1 MNAIKNITIGQTSRL
16 HRPVGY
22 TMLSNLI
29 NIVPFC
35 LSIEAINI
43 IFRAFST
50 KDAVLDTQRLW
61 TIVGLLVVYLSV
73 MLWAERKAY
82 RANFRSAYEMS
93 AEGRTSL
100 AEHLRRLS
108 LGFLSR
114 HDPGDLSSML
124 ITDFAMAET
133 GMSHHLPQLMGALV
147 MPILAFLSL
156 VWINWRMA
164 VAMFASLP
172 FACLILWLSTS
183 VQNRLSGA
191 QINAKIEA
199 GNRME
204 EYLQG
209 IRVMKAYN
217 LLGSRFTRLRDA
229 FLNLKRAA
237 IRQEALLGPFVL
249 LSISIVRAGLTLMV
263 VCGAYL
269 LLKGQL
275 DVLTF
280 VMFLIVGSR
289 VFDPLTSAL
298 TNFTEFRYF
307 SIAGGR
313 ILSLMKEPEQTG
325 TRQAPESGDITF
337 EHASFAYQD
346 KQVLHDICC
355 QFPKNTLTALVG
367 PSGSGKSTLMMLDL
381 KPFLW
386 TYGFAF
392 TYVLAAILLIIG
404 NRRLDNRSFAA
415 HALHVVTQMFFGLL
429 ISGILYMAVL
439 TITSSFFYIFGID
452 EPKHFYEHFKI
463 LRLILNFIL
472 SPAVIIYTVILY
484 TYFIKI
490 AFEWDLPK
498 GGVAWMVMGFITV
511 ALIGRVAQSILS
523 QRYYDWFYSRFTLI
537 AIPPLIMYWIGSIY
551 RIRLYSFTES
561 RFYLMVAGV
570 LMTLFV
576 LMLFRTRTRRYQ
588 LMALIF
594 GAAIILF
601 TYIPGISAKSIGLS
615 CQKQRLTELIS
626 ELKLTDAKTGKLNDD
641 LDTWSIKQD
650 SLLCERYKDVS
661 SVIKYVRD
669 EIGDKE
675 FEAKYGKWS
684 HSEYSFTYAKA
695 KDRDYSDY
703 DSYSRRKPVELGEY
717 TIMLPSKAYQCNYND
732 TTVTVTLNKDTV
744 LAYPIQK
751 IVSKDRSLLRNPEP
765 LLTYRNDSLLLILE
779 GICIRDS
786 VITDVRYYGLQ
797 LFKKKQ

>member
-1 MNAIKNITIGQTSRL
+1 MNTKVKTILQQLLQSPRRFPVELALGVVFFIIAVWDSETHVWNEKTAEYESAVNGDILWFFVPLMALTFWL
-16 HRPVGY
+16 HRV
-22 TMLSNLI
+22 N
-29 NIVPFC
+29 
-35 LSIEAINI
+35 
-43 IFRAFST
+43 R
-50 KDAVLDTQRLW
+50 
-61 TIVGLLVVYLSV
+61 
-73 MLWAERKAY
+73 WAY
-82 RANFRSAYEMS
+82 Y
-93 AEGRTSL
+93 
-100 AEHLRRLS
+100 
-108 LGFLSR
+108 
-114 HDPGDLSSML
+114 
-124 ITDFAMAET
+124 
-133 GMSHHLPQLMGALV
+133 
-147 MPILAFLSL
+147 
-156 VWINWRMA
+156 
-164 VAMFASLP
+164 
-172 FACLILWLSTS
+172 
-183 VQNRLSGA
+183 
-191 QINAKIEA
+191 
-199 GNRME
+199 
-204 EYLQG
+204 
-209 IRVMKAYN
+209 
-217 LLGSRFTRLRDA
+217 
-229 FLNLKRAA
+229 
-237 IRQEALLGPFVL
+237 
-249 LSISIVRAGLTLMV
+249 
-263 VCGAYL
+263 
-269 LLKGQL
+269 
-275 DVLTF
+275 
-280 VMFLIVGSR
+280 
-289 VFDPLTSAL
+289 
-298 TNFTEFRYF
+298 
-307 SIAGGR
+307 
-313 ILSLMKEPEQTG
+313 
-325 TRQAPESGDITF
+325 
-337 EHASFAYQD
+337 ASFF
-346 KQVLHDICC
+346 L
-355 QFPKNTLTALVG
+355 FLP
-367 PSGSGKSTLMMLDL
+367 LMMLDL

-452 EPKHFYEHFKI
+452 EPKH
-463 LRLILNFIL
+463 
-472 SPAVIIYTVILY
+472 TVILY

>member
-1 MNAIKNITIGQTSRL
+1 MNTKVKTILQQLLQSPRRFPVELALGVVFFIIAVWDSETHVWNEKTAEYVSAVNGDILWFFVPLMALTFWL
-16 HRPVGY
+16 HRV
-22 TMLSNLI
+22 N
-29 NIVPFC
+29 
-35 LSIEAINI
+35 
-43 IFRAFST
+43 R
-50 KDAVLDTQRLW
+50 
-61 TIVGLLVVYLSV
+61 
-73 MLWAERKAY
+73 WAY
-82 RANFRSAYEMS
+82 Y
-93 AEGRTSL
+93 
-100 AEHLRRLS
+100 
-108 LGFLSR
+108 
-114 HDPGDLSSML
+114 
-124 ITDFAMAET
+124 
-133 GMSHHLPQLMGALV
+133 
-147 MPILAFLSL
+147 
-156 VWINWRMA
+156 
-164 VAMFASLP
+164 
-172 FACLILWLSTS
+172 
-183 VQNRLSGA
+183 
-191 QINAKIEA
+191 
-199 GNRME
+199 
-204 EYLQG
+204 
-209 IRVMKAYN
+209 
-217 LLGSRFTRLRDA
+217 
-229 FLNLKRAA
+229 
-237 IRQEALLGPFVL
+237 
-249 LSISIVRAGLTLMV
+249 
-263 VCGAYL
+263 
-269 LLKGQL
+269 
-275 DVLTF
+275 
-280 VMFLIVGSR
+280 
-289 VFDPLTSAL
+289 
-298 TNFTEFRYF
+298 
-307 SIAGGR
+307 
-313 ILSLMKEPEQTG
+313 
-325 TRQAPESGDITF
+325 
-337 EHASFAYQD
+337 ASFF
-346 KQVLHDICC
+346 L
-355 QFPKNTLTALVG
+355 FLP
-367 PSGSGKSTLMMLDL
+367 LMMLDL

-415 HALHVVTQMFFGLL
+415 HALHVVTQMFFGML
-429 ISGILYMAVL
+429 ISCILYMAVL
-439 TITSSFFYIFGID
+439 AIMASFFYIFGID
-452 EPKHFYEHFKI
+452 EPKHFYEHIAQFIFFVLAPQVCCTLVRQNEDEVEEPFKI

-523 QRYYDWFYSRFTLI
+523 QRYYDWFYKHFTLI

-669 EIGDKE
+669 EIGEKE